1 MFKTIRSLFD
11 TKKTPKKK
19 SLSPATKRANNIQRK
34 FKKYLRNGYSINQ
47 ARYWSKL

>member
-1 MFKTIRSLFD
+1 MLKTLGKLFTPKRSQ
-11 TKKTPKKK
+11 KKK

>member
-1 MFKTIRSLFD
+1 MLKLLKKLLAPKRS
-11 TKKTPKKK
+11 PKKK

-34 FKKYLRNGYSINQ
+34 FKKYLKNGYSINQ